1 MSCWKGLKWRQ
12 CCLNVVQ
19 CSSAAKRAGARSR
32 PALLPASEGL
42 ARGDPEDAR
51 LADAVTDAHGHRAFA
66 IEREQRI
73 LIEDIVDIRDQRQA
87 IVEVDPALRLT
98 S

>member
-1 MSCWKGLKWRQ
+1 MLC
-12 CCLNVVQ
+12 
-19 CSSAAKRAGARSR
+19 SAAVQQIG
-32 PALLPASEGL
+32 P
-42 ARGDPEDAR
+42 ARGDPEATR
-51 LADAVTDAHGHRAFA
+51 LADTITETRTATAFA
-66 IEREQRI
+66 IERKQRI

>member
-1 MSCWKGLKWRQ
+1 M
-12 CCLNVVQ
+12 Q

-42 ARGDPEDAR
+42 ARGDPEGPR
-51 LADAVTDAHGHRAFA
+51 LADRIAEPRTTAALA